1 MLTII
6 NLPSL
11 KVIHLKQAKI
21 QLYKVPKLYSE
32 FAARALSSFFLHKSL
47 SNLAVGS
54 LFQAL
59 FLTNVSGFVL
69 TILWYQKLM
78 GLCLGVWF
86 NCYLD
91 QKWGPTILLLTFGGL
106 YSCSSPSHL
115 ADFYDKA
122 ASFVDRELTQPQQQ
136 DNSNVKKMLL
146 L

>member
-1 MLTII
+1 MLTFI

-59 FLTNVSGFVL
+59 FLANVSGFVL

-78 GLCLGVWF
+78 GLCLSVWF
-86 NCYLD
+86 NNCYLD
-91 QKWGPTILLLTFGGL
+91 QKWGPTLLTFGRL

-122 ASFVDRELTQPQQQ
+122 ASFVDRELMQPQQQ